1 MEREANYVAVGAF
14 VLLLIAMGV
23 AFVLWYSDAGD
34 SHNYTPYEINFT
46 GSVSGLDQGGSVR
59 YLGVDVGRVR
69 HLTLDRQHPTRVKVI
84 VDIDESA
91 PISAATRAS
100 LNVQGITGLL
110 FVNLKQAPE
119 GDPTVAPKQGDRYP
133 EIESVNS
140 DLDTLLSSLPELVGR
155 ASKVIDHIDSL
166 FSDKN
171 LAAVAQTLESL
182 RATTQGL
189 PKTADKVAVLIDEL
203 RATLKEVNGTVVSIR
218 GIADDASPEIRQ
230 TLAQIKLAADNLQT
244 ATQHVNKFLASSE
257 VQMSHLTEHGLF
269 ELERL
274 LRDSRA
280 AANEFRDLS
289 RSLKQQPS
297 QLLFEKPVS
306 GKEIPR

>member
-14 VLLLIAMGV
+14 VLLLIAMGT

-34 SHNYTPYEINFT
+34 SHNYTAYEINFT
-46 GSVSGLDQGGSVR
+46 GSVSGLDQGSPVR

-69 HLTLDRQHPTRVKVI
+69 RLSLDRQHPTRVKVI
-84 VDIDESA
+84 VDVDDAA

-110 FVNLKQAPE
+110 FVNLKQVPDADANAKPR
-119 GDPTVAPKQGDRYP
+119 QGERYP

-140 DLDTLLSSLPELVGR
+140 DFDMLLSSLPELVGR
-155 ASKVIDHIDSL
+155 ASKVIEHIDSV

-171 LAAVAQTLESL
+171 LSAVAQTLESL

-189 PKTADKVAVLIDEL
+189 PKTAEKVAVLIDQM
-203 RATLKEVNGTVVSIR
+203 RATLKEVDGAVVSIR
-218 GIADDASPEIRQ
+218 GIADDSRPEIHDALQR
-230 TLAQIKLAADNLQT
+230 LKLAADNLQN
-244 ATQHVNKFLASSE
+244 ATDHVNKFMANSE
-257 VQMSHLTEHGLF
+257 VQMGHLTEHGLF

-297 QLLFEKPVS
+297 QLLFEKPAG